1 MTLAATSDGIRS
13 SRTSRPRYAT
23 PRDPDRPTTGLDTVA
38 HLARLRR
45 APAFDW
51 QWDVADVAGEL
62 NDQGD
67 GFRYP
72 VVLLS
77 VPRRAGKSTLTLAAA
92 LDRMDLLP
100 DARCWY
106 TCANGREV
114 AAKLFRDEWEPM
126 VSPLARL
133 YRIRKSQGSEGIHK
147 RRGSSRLQLFAPT
160 PTALHSTNVDTAI
173 VDEAFAADIDE
184 GEGIESGI
192 TPAQL
197 TRPWR
202 QLWIVSAGGTIES
215 TWWDRWLTAG
225 ANGVPG
231 VALFDYGADASNA
244 SYDPAKP
251 EVWAAAH
258 PTAGVAFPMRV
269 LEDLWARRTDDAS
282 FERAYLNVWPR
293 PSEALVAA
301 GLDLE
306 LWRSAAFPHTA
317 PSPPTAL
324 AFDIAA
330 DRSSA
335 SLAIAGPHPDRPGG
349 IVVEIVETCRPAAL
363 AAAVRAAKGRW
374 RGIPVVA
381 DSLVAASVVAELRR
395 ARVDVDP
402 IGASDHARAC
412 GTFVDR
418 LAAGTIT
425 HRSQAALD
433 DAIAGAARRPLG
445 DAWLWSRRHSAVDI
459 SPLVAATLAGW
470 AAATRRPA
478 GKAALAIPQSTPEPN
493 ARTRGTNRA
502 PIAALRATQPRTR

>member
-1 MTLAATSDGIRS
+1 MTRLATSDGTRS
-13 SRTSRPRYAT
+13 SSSSRPRFAT
-23 PRDPDRPTTGLDTVA
+23 PRDPDRQTTGASTVA

-45 APAFDW
+45 AAPYPW

-62 NDQGD
+62 NDTGD

-77 VPRRAGKSTLTLAAA
+77 VPRRAGKSTLVLAAS
-92 LDRMDLLP
+92 LDRMDLTA

-133 YRIRKSQGSEGIHK
+133 YRLRKSQGSEGIHK

-160 PTALHSTNVDTAI
+160 PTALHSTNVDTAT
-173 VDEAFAADIDE
+173 VDEAFAADIEE

-225 ANGVPG
+225 ASGVPG
-231 VALFDYGADASNA
+231 VALFDYGADASDP
-244 SYDPAKP
+244 SYDPGKP

-258 PTAGVAFPMRV
+258 PTAGRAFPMAV
-269 LEDLWARRTDDAS
+269 LADLWARRTDDAS

-306 LWRSAAFPHTA
+306 LWRSAAAPATP
-317 PSPPTAL
+317 PSPVTAL
-324 AFDIAA
+324 ALDVAK

-335 SLAIAGPHPDRPGG
+335 SLAVAGPHPDRPGG
-349 IVVEIVETCRPAAL
+349 IVVEVLEVCKPSAL
-363 AAAVRAAKGRW
+363 AAAVRSARARY
-374 RGIPVVA
+374 RGVPVVA

-418 LAAGTIT
+418 LAAGTLT

-445 DAWLWSRRHSAVDI
+445 DAWLWSRRHSSVDI
-459 SPLVAATLAGW
+459 SPLVAVTLAGW
-470 AAATRRPA
+470 AAATRRPTGRGA
-478 GKAALAIPQSTPEPN
+478 VVVPQAAREPN
-493 ARTRGTNRA
+493 GRTQHPTRP
-502 PIAALRATQPRTR
+502 PIAALRGTQRPMG